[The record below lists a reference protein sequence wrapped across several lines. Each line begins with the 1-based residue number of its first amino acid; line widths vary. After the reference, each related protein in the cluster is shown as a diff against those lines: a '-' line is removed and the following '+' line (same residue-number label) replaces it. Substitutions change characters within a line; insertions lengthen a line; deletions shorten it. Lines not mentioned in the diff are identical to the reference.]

1 MIEKTF
7 WTSDLH
13 RRRGG
18 IVVIAVVVG
27 RLVQVIII
35 RDSAHE

>member
-1 MIEKTF
+1 MIEKTL
-7 WTSDLH
+7 WTADLH
-13 RRRGG
+13 RCRGG
-18 IVVIAVVVG
+18 IAVAVVVS

>member
-1 MIEKTF
+1 MIEKTL
-7 WTSDLH
+7 WTADLH
-13 RRRGG
+13 RRRGS
-18 IVVIAVVVG
+18 IVVVAVVVG